1 MKLNHT
7 YAKIYLQKGRDGV
20 DILFKMGQNI
30 RHFRKLMGLTQ
41 EDLGYRMGYTRSS
54 IAKIETGKIDIPNSK
69 LLQFAS
75 VLNCTPADLIDYDV
89 DFKLSESEKKLIV
102 EYRSLSDEAKDQVKR
117 LMAYAKAFEEK
128 Q

>member
-1 MKLNHT
+1 M
-7 YAKIYLQKGRDGV
+7 

-41 EDLGYRMGYTRSS
+41 EDLGDRMGYTRSS